1 MAMENQ
7 TSGRPIESSQAGG
20 AMLDE
25 AKEQLRTFKQ
35 DTDQYIRKNPTK
47 AVLTAFAIG
56 FLVGVMRRR

>member
-1 MAMENQ
+1 
-7 TSGRPIESSQAGG
+7 
-20 AMLDE
+20 MLDE